1 MPLCGCT
8 DALAAIAVW
17 SPFVKTAAP
26 MTKTSASTCAPFV
39 ALTEK
44 FFGKLFSTEKSVSF
58 CWFCMVI
65 APFVCSARRKSQQ
78 ASITIPQ
85 KTANI
90 KVFCNFFNSRHFRPA
105 LFPAIPAKILVIPA
119 QAGINSPQ
127 GGECCGVSRVIDGD
141 FISPSFSRLPRESIG
156 DNAKALSAV

>member
-44 FFGKLFSTEKSVSF
+44 FFGKLFSKPKSRF
-58 CWFCMVI
+58 R
-65 APFVCSARRKSQQ
+65 FVCYLCCVRFALLLLCCFARRKTRL
-78 ASITIPQ
+78 ANTIIPQ
-85 KTANI
+85 KPPI
-90 KVFCNFFNSRHFRPA
+90 SRVFAIFFNSRPA
-105 LFPAIPAKILVIPA
+105 LRHSRRPVPPFSPPFP
-119 QAGINSPQ
+119 
-127 GGECCGVSRVIDGD
+127 
-141 FISPSFSRLPRESIG
+141 PSFRHSRARMARESNIKPPPLAAVKG
-156 DNAKALSAV
+156 AKAPLF